1 MKHLGILSF
10 LRGIKPTKYLFVFLF
25 LLTFFNAESQVKV
38 GDSIPQF
45 ELFNHKSKWID
56 SNDFKK
62 EKGVVFFFFKGKPS
76 KKNTI
81 LKEFKKKYSL
91 FKNLNIKVIGIAED
105 VIEDVNTLQRTEELP
120 FDLLSDSRGLALE
133 LFGMDEKKLKKG
145 NQGFTFVVKNGK
157 VVYIANIKENIENQ
171 VYSAL
176 GKFIDTE

>member
-10 LRGIKPTKYLFVFLF
+10 LKGINSTKYLFVFLF

-38 GDSIPQF
+38 GDSIPHF
-45 ELFNHKSKWID
+45 ELFDQKSKWID
-56 SNDFKK
+56 SNSFKK

-76 KKNTI
+76 SRNTI

-91 FKNLNIKVIGIAED
+91 FRNLDIKVIGIAED
-105 VIEDVNTLQRTEELP
+105 VIEDINTLHLTEELP
-120 FDLLSDSRGLALE
+120 FDLLSDSRGLVLD

-145 NQGFTFVVKNGK
+145 KQGFTFVVKKGK
-157 VVYIANIKENIENQ
+157 IVYVANIKENTENQ

-176 GKFIDTE
+176 GKFIDTQ